1 MWQLSLAKL
10 YLSSIWTSY
19 IIYPNKQNNY
29 KNNHV
34 ISYKINLTNSLSNLD
49 KQSKQIHHK

>member
-10 YLSSIWTSY
+10 YLSSTWTSY
-19 IIYPNKQNNY
+19 IIYPNKQDNY